1 MSARMMWRCA
11 ATGAALVWVV
21 SALVLGQARSVQPGD
36 PLPGLTPPEFE
47 EFRLGLDDFL
57 EVETA
62 EEGLGPAFNGTSCA
76 ACHNVPAVGGIS
88 PVAEVRAGR
97 QMPDGSFAA
106 LDPGGESLFHLF
118 SIPGHAC
125 QPTIPR
131 DANVI
136 VRRVPLPLFGAGLAC
151 AQSPKPVRIGVATSG
166 GTTLPALVISQR
178 KLDEKHGLKIEWVRL
193 DQAAL
198 QKAFALRQFDV
209 SFAEVASD
217 LIRQRA
223 RGDKVKSVYAGIM
236 ANVYLLVKKDAPY
249 KTIADLKGKKLGL
262 YSLTSS
268 STAAIVRMV
277 REKWK
282 LELRKDFELVVA
294 PPPVLAG
301 LLQKGD
307 IEGMINVDPLVLRL
321 LESGNY
327 RQILDA
333 DGEWQAQKGA
343 RLLVTTLAAWD
354 DYAQKNP
361 DEIRRLIRAYKEA
374 VEIIGKDPQVYVS
387 TGFIK
392 DTPETVKLFHERF
405 SKLYTGQWNQALI
418 DSNRAVFDTA
428 IEMGNL
434 ESVPADWY
442 TFEYAN

>member
-1 MSARMMWRCA
+1 MKRMLAVLALIAFA
-11 ATGAALVWVV
+11 ATAQAQKVV
-21 SALVLGQARSVQPGD
+21 
-36 PLPGLTPPEFE
+36 
-47 EFRLGLDDFL
+47 
-57 EVETA
+57 
-62 EEGLGPAFNGTSCA
+62 
-76 ACHNVPAVGGIS
+76 
-88 PVAEVRAGR
+88 
-97 QMPDGSFAA
+97 
-106 LDPGGESLFHLF
+106 
-118 SIPGHAC
+118 
-125 QPTIPR
+125 
-131 DANVI
+131 
-136 VRRVPLPLFGAGLAC
+136 
-151 AQSPKPVRIGVATSG
+151 KIGVATSG
-166 GTTLPALVISQR
+166 GTTLPALVISQH

-209 SFAEVASD
+209 SFAQVASD

-236 ANVYLLVKKDAPY
+236 ANVYMLVKKDSPY
-249 KTIADLKGKKLGL
+249 RTIADLKGRKVGL

-268 STAAIVRMV
+268 STAALVKVMRD
-277 REKWK
+277 RYK
-282 LELRKDFELVVA
+282 LELRKDFELVVS

-307 IEGMINVDPLVLRL
+307 LEAMINVDPLVLRL
-321 LESGNY
+321 LESGAY

-333 DGEWQAQKGA
+333 DGEWQALAGS

-354 DYAQKNP
+354 DYAQKNA
-361 DEIRRLIRAYKEA
+361 DEIRRLVRIYREA
-374 VEIIGKDPQVYVS
+374 VDIIARDPQIYVS

-392 DTPETVKLFHERF
+392 ASGLQETPAVVKLFEERF
-405 SKLYTGQWNQALI
+405 SKLYTGKWDQALI
-418 DSNRAVFDTA
+418 NSNRAVFETA

>member
-1 MSARMMWRCA
+1 MKRLFA
-11 ATGAALVWVV
+11 AVLLLALGA
-21 SALVLGQARSVQPGD
+21 
-36 PLPGLTPPEFE
+36 
-47 EFRLGLDDFL
+47 
-57 EVETA
+57 
-62 EEGLGPAFNGTSCA
+62 GPAIA
-76 ACHNVPAVGGIS
+76 QAPK
-88 PVAEVRAGR
+88 
-97 QMPDGSFAA
+97 
-106 LDPGGESLFHLF
+106 
-118 SIPGHAC
+118 
-125 QPTIPR
+125 TI
-131 DANVI
+131 
-136 VRRVPLPLFGAGLAC
+136 
-151 AQSPKPVRIGVATSG
+151 RIGVATSG

-178 KLDEKHGLKIEWVRL
+178 KLDEKHGVKIEWVRL

-223 RGDKVKSVYAGIM
+223 RGDKVKSVYVGIM
-236 ANVYLLVKKDAPY
+236 ANVYMLTKKDAPY
-249 KTIADLKGKKLGL
+249 KTIADLKGRKVGL

-268 STAAIVRMV
+268 STAALVKVVRD
-277 REKWK
+277 KWK
-282 LELRKDFELVVA
+282 LDLRKDFELVVA

-307 IEGMINVDPLVLRL
+307 LEAMINVDPLVLRL

-333 DGEWQAQKGA
+333 DGEWQSLAGA
-343 RLLVTTLAAWD
+343 RLLVTTIAAWD

-374 VEIIGKDPQVYVS
+374 VEIIARDPQVYVT

-392 DTPETVKLFHERF
+392 ASGMKETPEVVKLFDERF
-405 SKLYTGQWNQALI
+405 SKLYTGKWDQSLI
-418 DSNRAVFDTA
+418 NSNRAVFETA